1 MAIQEPKQP
10 LIDPLPNLG
19 TLSRADLPCKT
30 PIKNTIRVSRNK
42 RLRTTVLLGDPRLPD
57 KIKKDGKFNPEDL
70 ETIQELKKTLKL
82 LKDFDFEYLDNHK
95 TLFQELLHHRP
106 DFVFNLCDE
115 GFNNQA
121 TQELHVPA
129 LLEMLNI
136 PYTGAGPSCLALCY
150 NKAATRLIAQNIG
163 VPVPLEIY
171 HSPSFSQ
178 PPSFPSLPAIIKPN
192 FGDGS
197 YGITRHSVVATRK
210 EFDKY
215 IETLQMQGLKTPI
228 LIQEFLSGREF
239 SVGII
244 GNPGKFEVLPILEID
259 YSELPSN
266 LPKLLS
272 YESKWH
278 PESPYWEL
286 VKFKAAELSQVIKRQ
301 LRDYSTALFEQME
314 CRDYAR
320 FDFRSDACGIV
331 KLLEVNPNPGF
342 NWLTLEDYADDKLLQ
357 KILTAARKRC
367 GL

>member
-1 MAIQEPKQP
+1 M
-10 LIDPLPNLG
+10 G
-19 TLSRADLPCKT
+19 TLSQVRSTKDVV
-30 PIKNTIRVSRNK
+30 KNTYLSK
-42 RLRTTVLLGDPRLPD
+42 QEKLRTTVILGDPRLPD
-57 KIKKDGKFNPEDL
+57 KVKKEGKFNKEDL
-70 ETIQELKKTLKL
+70 ETIQELKQTLKL
-82 LKDFDFEYLDNHK
+82 LKDFDFDYLDNHK

-106 DFVFNLCDE
+106 NFVFNLCDE

-171 HSPSFSQ
+171 HSPSFSKV
-178 PPSFPSLPAIIKPN
+178 PSFPALPAIIKPN

-197 YGITRHSVVATRK
+197 YGITQHSVVSTQE
-210 EFDKY
+210 EFDNQMNA
-215 IETLQMQGLKTPI
+215 LQIQGFHSSL

-244 GNPGKFEVLPILEID
+244 GNPGSLEVLPILEID
-259 YSELPSN
+259 YSSLPSH

-278 PESPYWEL
+278 PGSPYWEQ
-286 VKFKAAELSQVIKRQ
+286 VKFKAADISHAIKRQ
-301 LRDYSTALFEQME
+301 LKDYSAALFEQME

-320 FDFRSDACGIV
+320 FDFRSDASANV

-342 NWLTLEDYADDKLLQ
+342 NWLTLDDYADEKLLN
-357 KILTAARKRC
+357 KILTAARKRWH
-367 GL
+367 L